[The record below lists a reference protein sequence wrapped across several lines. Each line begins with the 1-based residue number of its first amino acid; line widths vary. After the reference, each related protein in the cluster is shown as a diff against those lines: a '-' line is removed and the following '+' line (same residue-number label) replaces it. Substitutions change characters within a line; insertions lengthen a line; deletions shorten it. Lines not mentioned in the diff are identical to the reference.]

1 MVGMFGI
8 AMFYVGAVLVVN
20 GAWLLGKADIR
31 GAGIFN
37 FLVGILITI
46 MAINNHFEA
55 TELVHHLGTANAL
68 LFGFTYL
75 ALAANTL
82 FNLDGRALG
91 WFCLF
96 VAAVTVPNF
105 LFNFAIGDVR
115 FGIIWFLWGFL
126 WFIFY
131 LSLAMGIARLTRP
144 AAWLSIIIG
153 LLTAGI
159 PGYMMLWGVW

>member
-20 GAWLLGKADIR
+20 GAWLLGKADNR
-31 GAGIFN
+31 SAGIFN
-37 FLVGILITI
+37 LLVGGLITV
-46 MAINNHFEA
+46 MAINNHIRA

-96 VAAVTVPNF
+96 VAAATVPNF
-105 LFNFAIGDVR
+105 LMAFGAGDLR
-115 FGIIWFLWGFL
+115 FGAIWFLWGFL
-126 WFIFY
+126 WFIFF
-131 LSLAMGIARLTRP
+131 LSLALGMARLTRA

-153 LLTAGI
+153 LVTAGI